1 MVSFLKN
8 FPQFSC
14 YIEFEFLD
22 YDGASTSEA
31 RDDTEKEQPDTD
43 DGGDGV
49 SSEGEKPL
57 ATGSNDVSCLLFL

>member
-1 MVSFLKN
+1 MVISV
-8 FPQFSC
+8 
-14 YIEFEFLD
+14 D

-31 RDDTEKEQPDTD
+31 RDETGNIEQQDMD

-57 ATGSNDVSCLLFL
+57 STEANEVKFDKEISKL